1 MGEQHFSVTWFQQQ
15 RNSYTAYTPKKLWA
29 PVASSCRRL
38 AHLQM
43 HVLLT
48 PPCKFDFPILNLDQ
62 LWKLLWNHL
71 ETTLILTSPGTPR
84 AKKTIYLKRVASI
97 WGWLP
102 TWLSCMSPILATR
115 RGQVLC
121 DISVLCYHLTIFHK
135 RSVMA
140 NIIHPP
146 AAPGSMQ
153 CPRWLGRNANL
164 RSSSGKPRKRLVTG
178 PYVAKLLET
187 TLKLLWNIFPSHFFS
202 LPPLETLQVPPL
214 TWTKVDTS
222 FELQKLEV
230 SLLIN
235 S

>member
-1 MGEQHFSVTWFQQQ
+1 MLPTSFLKAPVAQITRRLKLIEAIRSQHCCTCNGRKTESSLFGCTWVNSISASRGFNNKETTRLHIHQ
-15 RNSYTAYTPKKLWA
+15 RSWA

-102 TWLSCMSPILATR
+102 TWLSCMAPIHATR
-115 RGQVLC
+115 RGLC
-121 DISVLCYHLTIFHK
+121 RYFALT
-135 RSVMA
+135 
-140 NIIHPP
+140 
-146 AAPGSMQ
+146 
-153 CPRWLGRNANL
+153 
-164 RSSSGKPRKRLVTG
+164 
-178 PYVAKLLET
+178 
-187 TLKLLWNIFPSHFFS
+187 
-202 LPPLETLQVPPL
+202 
-214 TWTKVDTS
+214 
-222 FELQKLEV
+222 
-230 SLLIN
+230 
-235 S
+235 